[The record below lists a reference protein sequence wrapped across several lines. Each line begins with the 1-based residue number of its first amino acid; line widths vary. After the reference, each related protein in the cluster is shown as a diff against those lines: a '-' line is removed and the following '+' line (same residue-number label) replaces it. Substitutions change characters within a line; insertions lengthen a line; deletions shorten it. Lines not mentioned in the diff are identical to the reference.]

1 MLTPAE
7 ESGLAGLR
15 LAGRVQ
21 RALAQVGPARLGELL
36 ETMRREATTRHL
48 IYQHEGVDETI
59 RILPCPITIR
69 RDQLAYIHSVSLT
82 ILNALKRLP
91 DIYLNSFPVRD
102 LLRLSPVEEQWLWE
116 CWGPA
121 QRENNPIF
129 GRLDAMVDFTSPMWK
144 DSLRYVEPNLTG
156 IGGLHLAPTCDRLL
170 HEVVVPELLAR
181 DPGLRLDLAPDMR
194 ELLIQ
199 ELIDHLET
207 IGRPRG
213 TIALID
219 PKFEFDGPDEQDR
232 LARYFHERHGL
243 TVVHV
248 DPSELVVR
256 DGEVW
261 HGNIRIDIGYRDYSV
276 LDLEDRA
283 KKGVDLAAMRLL
295 FKQNRMVSSIAA
307 ELDQK
312 SCWEIM
318 TDPAMAQHFFNSE
331 ERQVFRRHILWTRLL
346 SDRRTTN
353 PRGEPVDLLAFAR
366 TEHEHLVLKPNRG
379 FGGKG
384 VVVGPAVS
392 SEQWDQAIDAALKDN
407 ERWVIQALAPIPV
420 REFPVIDAAGNV
432 SEEPFYVV
440 MGFAATKY
448 GAAIMARASQKQV
461 VNVAQRGGVCAVM
474 LSDEHARA

>member
-21 RALAQVGPARLGELL
+21 RALTQVGPARLGELL
-36 ETMRREATTRHL
+36 ASMRREAASRHL
-48 IYQHEGVDETI
+48 IYQHEGVDEII
-59 RILPCPITIR
+59 RILPCPITVR

-91 DIYLNSFPVRD
+91 DIYLNSFAVRD
-102 LLRLSPVEEQWLWE
+102 LLRLSPVEEQWLWD
-116 CWGPA
+116 CWGPS

-144 DSLRYVEPNLTG
+144 DSLRFVEPNLTG
-156 IGGLHLAPTCDRLL
+156 IGGLHLAPTCDRILYD
-170 HEVVVPELLAR
+170 VVVPDLLAR
-181 DPGLRLDLAPDMR
+181 DSGLRLELAPDMR

-199 ELIDHLET
+199 DLLDHLEVL
-207 IGRPRG
+207 GRPRG

-219 PKFEFDGPDEQDR
+219 PKFELDGPDEQDR
-232 LARYFHERHGL
+232 LARYFTERHGL

-248 DPSELVVR
+248 DPSELALRGDEVYF
-256 DGEVW
+256 GET
-261 HGNIRIDIGYRDYSV
+261 RIDVAYRDYSV

-283 KKGVDLAAMRLL
+283 RRGLDPAPMRAL

-318 TDPAMAQHFFNSE
+318 TDPAMAQQFFNAE
-331 ERQVFRRHILWTRLL
+331 ERQIFRRHVLWTRLL
-346 SDRRTTN
+346 SDRRCTN
-353 PRGEPVDLLAFAR
+353 PRGEAVDLLAYAR
-366 TEHEHLVLKPNRG
+366 KEHEHLVLKPNRA

-392 SEQWDQAIDAALKDN
+392 TSEWERAIDAALRDG
-407 ERWVIQALAPIPV
+407 ERWVVQELAAIPV
-420 REFPVIDAAGNV
+420 REFPVIDSSGAIAD
-432 SEEPFYVV
+432 EPFYVV
-440 MGFAATKY
+440 MGFAACKY

-474 LSDEHARA
+474 LSDEVR